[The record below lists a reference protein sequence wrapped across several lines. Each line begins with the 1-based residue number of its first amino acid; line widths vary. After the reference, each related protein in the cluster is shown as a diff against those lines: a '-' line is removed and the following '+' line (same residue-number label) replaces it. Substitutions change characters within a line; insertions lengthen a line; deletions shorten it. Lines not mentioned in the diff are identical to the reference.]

1 MNLNEFIRHELFVN
15 DEDDLAHNYTHNI
28 LAHSVASLQNAQHST
43 RVGART
49 GPAPLRLRRVVGFS
63 RANEVEMEMKR
74 ISSLNLSHASS
85 SFDNFSFLSMPYDSY
100 QTDVSSLTL
109 VCCTVNVVR
118 ELRVLCAAVGV
129 E

>member
-1 MNLNEFIRHELFVN
+1 
-15 DEDDLAHNYTHNI
+15 
-28 LAHSVASLQNAQHST
+28 
-43 RVGART
+43 
-49 GPAPLRLRRVVGFS
+49 
-63 RANEVEMEMKR
+63 MKR
-74 ISSLNLSHASS
+74 IPSLNLSHASS

-100 QTDVSSLTL
+100 QTDVFSLTL